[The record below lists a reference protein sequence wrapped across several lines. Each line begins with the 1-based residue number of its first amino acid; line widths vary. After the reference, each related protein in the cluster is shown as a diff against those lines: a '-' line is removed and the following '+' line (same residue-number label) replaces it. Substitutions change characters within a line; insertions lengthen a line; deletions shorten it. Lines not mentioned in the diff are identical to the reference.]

1 MHFSFTVFSSS
12 VPSNIPHVGLNSNT
26 EQNNVSNNNNTFE
39 FVEFISSDFSCTS
52 SIDSSRSGMGELK
65 ASVLNAFFNNFEI

>member
-26 EQNNVSNNNNTFE
+26 EQNNVSNNNNNTFE
-39 FVEFISSDFSCTS
+39 YLEFISSDFACTS
-52 SIDSSRSGMGELK
+52 SINSSRSGMGELK
-65 ASVLNAFFNNFEI
+65 RSFCV